1 MIKEEV
7 FKYAK
12 FALADK
18 DLETVLSDEFR
29 DGLLRFFTNKN
40 YGDGEIDV
48 IQSFMTELV
57 QNLRQRGYK
66 KLSMSELD
74 EFLDYS
80 KYRDQSGNYTPGI
93 YQGELEY
100 KDSFA
105 SEAMFEDDEFKVIHL
120 GSLYYD
126 NNQESVEKYR
136 IVRFAKGDVPAS
148 IFECYSNIDSIMLA
162 DNQEYRE
169 AVKKHFDKNN
179 ILKLHSKGY
188 AGTIRKN
195 DQTNEYEFVIDK
207 IALSAVMDYEKSIRE
222 KEGEQK

>member
-7 FKYAK
+7 FQYAK
-12 FALADK
+12 SALANK
-18 DLETVLSDEFR
+18 DLNTVLNDGFR
-29 DGLLRFFTNKN
+29 QAVFNYFSRNK
-40 YGDGEIDV
+40 YGDGEIGI
-48 IQSFMTELV
+48 IQNFMTELV
-57 QNLRQRGYK
+57 QTLKERGYT
-66 KLSMSELD
+66 KLSNTELD
-74 EFLDYS
+74 NFLDYT
-80 KYRDQSGNYTPGI
+80 KYKNQSGEYIPGI
-93 YQGELEY
+93 YQGELVF

-105 SEAMFEDDEFKVIHL
+105 SEPMFEDDEFKVIHL

-136 IVRFAKGDVPAS
+136 IVRFSKGDVPAS
-148 IFECYSNIDSIMLA
+148 IFECYSNIDSIMLV
-162 DNQEYRE
+162 DNPEYRE